1 VRRKLAAAGKFD
13 HAKVSRRKNA
23 CNGNVSRAKLT
34 SEARACFRKIGKRSM
49 LMKNFLC
56 VLQEDKAGEANS
68 DDEYS
73 SAMLV
78 DPEQGFMG
86 EFSII
91 IFINTIVL
99 KNPLGCA
106 GSREPPPR
114 PLFACWFF
122 DHSKRMNLGNISQV
136 IAK

>member
-1 VRRKLAAAGKFD
+1 
-13 HAKVSRRKNA
+13 
-23 CNGNVSRAKLT
+23 
-34 SEARACFRKIGKRSM
+34 
-49 LMKNFLC
+49 

-106 GSREPPPR
+106 AGAQGSRR
-114 PLFACWFF
+114 RVRCSHVGF
-122 DHSKRMNLGNISQV
+122 
-136 IAK
+136 

>member
-1 VRRKLAAAGKFD
+1 
-13 HAKVSRRKNA
+13 
-23 CNGNVSRAKLT
+23 
-34 SEARACFRKIGKRSM
+34 M

-56 VLQEDKAGEANS
+56 LLLQEDKVGEANS
-68 DDEYS
+68 DDEYA

-91 IFINTIVL
+91 IFINTVVL
-99 KNPLGCA
+99 KTCA
-106 GSREPPPR
+106 GSREPPR

-122 DHSKRMNLGNISQV
+122 DHS
-136 IAK
+136 

>member
-1 VRRKLAAAGKFD
+1 M
-13 HAKVSRRKNA
+13 
-23 CNGNVSRAKLT
+23 
-34 SEARACFRKIGKRSM
+34 KI
-49 LMKNFLC
+49 FLF
-56 VLQEDKAGEANS
+56 VFQEDKAGEDNS

-99 KNPLGCA
+99 KISLCRA

-114 PLFACWFF
+114 SLFACWFF
-122 DHSKRMNLGNISQV
+122 DHSKRMDLGNISQV

>member
-1 VRRKLAAAGKFD
+1 
-13 HAKVSRRKNA
+13 
-23 CNGNVSRAKLT
+23 
-34 SEARACFRKIGKRSM
+34 M
-49 LMKNFLC
+49 L
-56 VLQEDKAGEANS
+56 LQEDKAGEGNS
-68 DDEYS
+68 DDEYA

-91 IFINTIVL
+91 IFINTIIL
-99 KNPLGCA
+99 KNPLSAGL

-114 PLFACWFF
+114 SWFACWFF
-122 DHSKRMNLGNISQV
+122 DHSKRMDLGNISQV